1 MPSPLDRRTFLG
13 ASLGTGLTTSLTA
26 STITPASTAA
36 PPPTVAAAAGT
47 FSPDDAKFKYR
58 KACKFGMTRGQ
69 SLSERFQSAKDA
81 GFDGV
86 EMDSPNGM
94 STLEV
99 VAAAQE
105 VGIRIP
111 GVVDSVHWQITLSD
125 PDAAKREEG
134 RKALETAIRDSHA
147 YGGTSVLLVPAVCG
161 NSVSEEAAWERSIGE
176 IRKTLPLAADLGIHV
191 LIENVWNRFLYN
203 HDGSNNQSAEKF
215 AAYLDAIDSPWVG
228 AYFDIGNHQKYGAP
242 AEWIR
247 TLGSR
252 LVKCDVK
259 DWGVKSGW
267 ARIGDGDVD
276 WAAVNQ
282 ALSDIG
288 FTGWVSAEV
297 GGGDTAYLQTVAE
310 RVDRVFSL

>member
-1 MPSPLDRRTFLG
+1 MPSSLDRRTFLG
-13 ASLGTGLTTSLTA
+13 ASLGTGLTTSLTTSA
-26 STITPASTAA
+26 ISPASAA
-36 PPPTVAAAAGT
+36 ALPPTVAAVAGT
-47 FSPDDAKFKYR
+47 SYREGAKFKYR
-58 KACKFGMTRGQ
+58 KACKYGMTKGR
-69 SLSERFQSAKDA
+69 SLRERFQSAKDA

-94 STLEV
+94 SVQDV
-99 VAAAQE
+99 VKAAQE

-111 GVVDSVHWQITLSD
+111 GVVDSVHWRITLSD
-125 PDAAKREEG
+125 ADPAKREEG
-134 RKALETAIRDSHA
+134 RQALETAIRDSHA

-161 NSVSEEAAWERSIGE
+161 GSVSEADAWSRSIEE
-176 IRKTLPLAADLGIHV
+176 IRKTLPLAAELGIHV
-191 LIENVWNRFLYN
+191 LIENVWNRFLYD
-203 HDGSNNQSAEKF
+203 HDGPNTQSAEKF

-228 AYFDIGNHQKYGAP
+228 AYFDIGNHQKYGRP
-242 AEWIR
+242 SDWIR

-259 DWGVKSGW
+259 DWGIQSGW

-276 WAAVNQ
+276 WSAVNQ
-282 ALSDIG
+282 SLSDIG

-297 GGGDTAYLQTVAE
+297 GGGDTEYLRTVAE

>member
-1 MPSPLDRRTFLG
+1 MPSSLDRRTFLG

-36 PPPTVAAAAGT
+36 PTPTVAAAAGNG
-47 FSPDDAKFKYR
+47 SNADAKFQYR
-58 KACKFGMTRGQ
+58 KACKFGMTRGKT
-69 SLSERFQSAKDA
+69 LRERFQGAKDA

-94 STLEV
+94 STDEV
-99 VAAAQE
+99 VAAARE

-134 RKALETAIRDSHA
+134 RKALETAIRDSHT

-161 NSVSEEAAWERSIGE
+161 KSVPEAAAWDRSVEE
-176 IRKTLPLAADLGIHV
+176 IRKTLPLAADLGIHI
-191 LIENVWNRFLYN
+191 LIENVWNRFLYE
-203 HDGSNNQSAEKF
+203 HDGPNNQSAEKF

-228 AYFDIGNHQKYGAP
+228 AYFDIGNHQKYGLP
-242 AEWIR
+242 AAWIR

-259 DWGVKSGW
+259 DWGVQGGW

-297 GGGDTAYLQTVAE
+297 GGGDTAYLRTVAE
-310 RVDRVFSL
+310 RVDRAFSL